1 MAIFGPMS
9 LAFSP
14 AYGGQHGVYVRLSEP
29 LHALTT
35 GEASVQFIVVNIV
48 HFVQGGVVRT
58 FRCTTTVSRNMALA
72 DDPSGWILLMFRKEE
87 REGRG
92 QFCQTFADG
101 VTPSQLQLA
110 DGERVYGIYRDTYY
124 FSPLALHVAGD
135 NVTSR
140 IAWADVAS
148 CTSQHGEGDR
158 TSTLTLTDGST
169 VVIRTADLATGSS
182 GRISQLYH
190 QLIEAF
196 GHRASLGSTL
206 KPLDAFLASANDPYC
221 LFPNLEPHP
230 DMQSLRESFF
240 QLVDMGGVNE
250 IRVIVPDD
258 DPDTGVGLAIQT
270 VLSADDLS
278 NWATSL
284 GADGV
289 LPASDNIARQF
300 GTIPAGQHIL
310 HAVWD

>member
-1 MAIFGPMS
+1 MVFTLRPAAHLPWLVTLAGFGTMSGSSAI
-9 LAFSP
+9 
-14 AYGGQHGVYVRLSEP
+14 VR
-29 LHALTT
+29 
-35 GEASVQFIVVNIV
+35 
-48 HFVQGGVVRT
+48 FVQGGVVKT
-58 FRCTTTVSRNMALA
+58 FRCTTSVSRIMALT

-92 QFCQTFADG
+92 QFCQTFPDG

-110 DGERVYGIYRDTYY
+110 DGERVFGVYRDTYY
-124 FSPLALHVAGD
+124 FSPLALHVASVG
-135 NVTSR
+135 VISR
-140 IAWADVAS
+140 IAWADIAS
-148 CTSQHGEGDR
+148 CTSKHGDANKN
-158 TSTLTLTDGST
+158 STLTLTDGST
-169 VVIRTADLATGSS
+169 AVIRTADLATGWS

-190 QLIEAF
+190 QMIETF
-196 GHRASLGSTL
+196 GHRAYLGPKL
-206 KPLDAFLASANDPYC
+206 KPLDAFLASTNDPYC

-230 DMQSLRESFF
+230 DMQSLRESLS
-240 QLVDMGGVNE
+240 QLVDMDGVNE

-258 DPDTGVGLAIQT
+258 APDTGVGLAIQT

-289 LPASDNIARQF
+289 LPAPDNIARQF
-300 GTIPAGQHIL
+300 GTIPDGQHIL